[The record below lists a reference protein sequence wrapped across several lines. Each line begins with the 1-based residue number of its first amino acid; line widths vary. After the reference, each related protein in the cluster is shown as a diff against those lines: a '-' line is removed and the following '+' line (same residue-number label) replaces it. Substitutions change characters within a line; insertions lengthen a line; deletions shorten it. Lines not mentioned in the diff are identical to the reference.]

1 MDAVLAVTA
10 DYASVS
16 SDGKLSIMG
25 IFQEITPMAF
35 PAQVSQM

>member
-10 DYASVS
+10 DYANVS
-16 SDGKLSIMG
+16 SDGKFSIMG